1 MAQTTVPRDI
11 RFYLFIKIYFQSK
24 NIKRTQ
30 LSQPIAI
37 LYNKN
42 MKHSISI
49 KVHNHL
55 FFKALWHICPSL
67 VCSACWFATM
77 SYLLT
82 FVILCVYACYIK
94 SLIQRYLGNTTFW
107 SKKCLVFWL
116 LLGFL
121 FFCFFGGSE
130 DILLFFF
137 LCLLSSVSLINKWC
151 QGGWEVVDSRRRNG
165 NTSSCTLARTMDKEK
180 SVWH

>member
-30 LSQPIAI
+30 LSHFSPLLSCITKTW
-37 LYNKN
+37 N
-42 MKHSISI
+42 SISI

-107 SKKCLVFWL
+107 SKKCRVFWL

-121 FFCFFGGSE
+121 FFFVFLAAQKTYCFFS
-130 DILLFFF
+130 
-137 LCLLSSVSLINKWC
+137 SSVF
-151 QGGWEVVDSRRRNG
+151 
-165 NTSSCTLARTMDKEK
+165 LAA
-180 SVWH
+180 SH

>member
-11 RFYLFIKIYFQSK
+11 HFYLFIKIYFQSK

-30 LSQPIAI
+30 LSHFSPLLSCITKTWNTASRLRYTTI
-37 LYNKN
+37 CSLK
-42 MKHSISI
+42 
-49 KVHNHL
+49 L
-55 FFKALWHICPSL
+55 FDTCPSL

-121 FFCFFGGSE
+121 FFGRLRRH
-130 DILLFFF
+130 IAFF
-137 LCLLSSVSLINKWC
+137 LPLSS
-151 QGGWEVVDSRRRNG
+151 
-165 NTSSCTLARTMDKEK
+165 
-180 SVWH
+180 